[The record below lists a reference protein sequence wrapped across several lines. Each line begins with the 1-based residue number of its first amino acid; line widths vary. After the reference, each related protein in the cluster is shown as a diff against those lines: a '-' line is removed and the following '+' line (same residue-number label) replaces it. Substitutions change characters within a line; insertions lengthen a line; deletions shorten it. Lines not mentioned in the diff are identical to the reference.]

1 MGIYKVGKPFI
12 CYCLFFFGRDVFLYC
27 FSFYRLDSCGLSA
40 RLTYILYSLFLFAV
54 KTSKPLRDVVDR
66 LVRRCDLKGDLRCGS
81 ANSPSF
87 HMPLD
92 AYRALAVAWVD
103 QGDE

>member
-1 MGIYKVGKPFI
+1 M
-12 CYCLFFFGRDVFLYC
+12 
-27 FSFYRLDSCGLSA
+27 
-40 RLTYILYSLFLFAV
+40 
-54 KTSKPLRDVVDR
+54 RDVVDR
-66 LVRRCDLKGDLRCGS
+66 LVRRCDLKGDLMCES